1 MSIARTRTAAIA
13 AGLLLV
19 IASGA
24 HAAPDNPAPQTRSE
38 QQIRQDRDNADRLIA
53 AGAAPTAR
61 ALLHSLCFDD
71 ADDVSCQNYGVM
83 AMTGEGGAPDQAEG
97 RAAFARGCDLHL
109 LAACQNLADALVAGE
124 GGAVDDVRALALY
137 LGLCQRGYGGRNCHR
152 AAMMVEDGRGMTRP
166 DRAKALE
173 GYAAGCAKRFR
184 PSCTREAELRQ
195 EIERDGANIET
206 EGQ

>member
-1 MSIARTRTAAIA
+1 MSIARTRTAAFA
-13 AGLLLV
+13 AGAWLV
-19 IASGA
+19 LVSGA
-24 HAAPDNPAPQTRSE
+24 HAASDAPAPQTRSE
-38 QQIRQDRDNADRLIA
+38 QQIRQDRENADRLIA

-61 ALLHSLCFDD
+61 PLLRSLCFDD

-83 AMTGEGGAPDQAEG
+83 AMTGEGGAPDQADG
-97 RAAFARGCDLHL
+97 RAAFARGCDLNL

-124 GGAVDDVRALALY
+124 GGPVEDVRALALY
-137 LGLCQRGYGGRNCHR
+137 LGLCQRGYAGRNCHR
-152 AAMMVEDGRGMTRP
+152 AAMMVEDGRGMTQP
-166 DRAKALE
+166 DRVKALE

-195 EIERDGANIET
+195 EIERDGANIEP

>member
-1 MSIARTRTAAIA
+1 MSIARTRTAAIV
-13 AGLLLV
+13 AGLWLV
-19 IASGA
+19 LVSGA
-24 HAAPDNPAPQTRSE
+24 HAAPDNPAPHTRSE
-38 QQIRQDRDNADRLIA
+38 EEVRQDRENADRLIA

-61 ALLHSLCFDD
+61 ALLRSLCFDD

-83 AMTGEGGAPDQAEG
+83 AMTGEGGAPDQADG
-97 RAAFARGCDLHL
+97 RAAFARGCDLNL

-124 GGAVDDVRALALY
+124 GGPVEDVRALALY

-152 AAMMVEDGRGMTRP
+152 AAMMVEAGRGMTQP
-166 DRAKALE
+166 DKAKALE

-195 EIERDGANIET
+195 EIERDGANIEP

>member
-1 MSIARTRTAAIA
+1 MSIACIRNAAIA
-13 AGLLLV
+13 AGLCLALV
-19 IASGA
+19 SGA
-24 HAAPDNPAPQTRSE
+24 HAAPDDPAPQTRSE
-38 QQIRQDRDNADRLIA
+38 QQVRQDRENADRLIA
-53 AGAAPTAR
+53 GGAAPTAR
-61 ALLHSLCFDD
+61 PLLRSLCFDD

-83 AMTGEGGAPDQAEG
+83 AMTGEGGAPDQADG
-97 RAAFARGCDLHL
+97 RAAFARGCDLNL

-124 GGAVDDVRALALY
+124 GGPVEDVRALALY

-152 AAMMVEDGRGMTRP
+152 AAMMVEDGRGMTQP
-166 DRAKALE
+166 DRVKALE

>member
-1 MSIARTRTAAIA
+1 MSIARTRTAAFA
-13 AGLLLV
+13 AGLWLALV
-19 IASGA
+19 SGA
-24 HAAPDNPAPQTRSE
+24 HAAPDDPAPQTRSE

-61 ALLHSLCFDD
+61 ALLRSLCFDD

-83 AMTGEGGAPDQAEG
+83 AMTGEGGAPDQADG
-97 RAAFARGCDLHL
+97 RAAFARGCDLNL

-124 GGAVDDVRALALY
+124 GGPVEDVRALALY

-152 AAMMVEDGRGMTRP
+152 AAMMVEDGRGMTQP
-166 DRAKALE
+166 DRAKALK

-184 PSCTREAELRQ
+184 PSCRREAELRR
-195 EIERDGANIET
+195 EIERDGAKIET

>member
-1 MSIARTRTAAIA
+1 MSIACIRNAAIA
-13 AGLLLV
+13 AGLWLALV
-19 IASGA
+19 SGA
-24 HAAPDNPAPQTRSE
+24 HAAPDDPARQTRSE
-38 QQIRQDRDNADRLIA
+38 EEVRQDRENADRLIA

-61 ALLHSLCFDD
+61 PLLRSLCFDD

-83 AMTGEGGAPDQAEG
+83 AMTGEGGAPDQAGG
-97 RAAFARGCDLHL
+97 RAAFARGCDLNL
-109 LAACQNLADALVAGE
+109 LEACQNLADALVAGE
-124 GGAVDDVRALALY
+124 GGPVEDVRALALY

-152 AAMMVEDGRGMTRP
+152 AAMMVEDGRGMTQP
-166 DRAKALE
+166 DRVKALE

-195 EIERDGANIET
+195 EIERDGANIEP

>member
-1 MSIARTRTAAIA
+1 MSIARTRTAAFA
-13 AGLLLV
+13 AGAWLV
-19 IASGA
+19 LVSGA
-24 HAAPDNPAPQTRSE
+24 HGASDAPAPQTRSE
-38 QQIRQDRDNADRLIA
+38 QQIRQDRENADRLIA

-61 ALLHSLCFDD
+61 PLLRSLCFDD

-83 AMTGEGGAPDQAEG
+83 AMTGEGGAPDQADG
-97 RAAFARGCDLHL
+97 RAAFARGCDLNL

-124 GGAVDDVRALALY
+124 GGPVEDVRALALY

-152 AAMMVEDGRGMTRP
+152 AAMMVEDGRGMTQP
-166 DRAKALE
+166 DRVKALE

-195 EIERDGANIET
+195 EIERDGANIEP